1 MARVRGLVMRA
12 RALAAASIAL
22 ALAAACSGSPPPNA
36 RELAVTE
43 RHQAFAELEGR
54 FLYGFFAG
62 APTEATRAGD
72 HHFDAA
78 WPDVSEA
85 GQAARR
91 AFLDQTL
98 RELAVVDRDKL
109 DAQDRIDASII
120 ENTARYMAFE
130 LGRARRRGSAIR
142 WRTRRL
148 LGDGIDP
155 LVTRSFAPPEVRAAD
170 LRARLRGVPA
180 IVKVAKKRLGARAP
194 AVATETAMRQAQ
206 GLVDLCEH
214 DLGAMFPTLGEADKA
229 PLFEAA
235 SAAAASL
242 RELKDFLE
250 KDLLPRSQGDFRLG
264 RALFE
269 KKLRFEL
276 DDAVDYVDAIAKGAR
291 ELLVKTQAEMVDTAK
306 QAWPVVAPGEPMP
319 PITDAK
325 EQRAL
330 VRKVLDKVAARHP
343 TNASI
348 VGDAKAWL
356 DRATKFVGEHEL
368 VTLPKEPC
376 GVIEMPEYRRG
387 FSVAYCDAS
396 GPLEQKPET
405 FFAIAP
411 TPADWPAPRVDSFYR
426 EYNASMLA
434 DLTVHEAMP
443 GHFLQLMHNNR
454 FPSKLRGVLASGS
467 FVEGWAVYAEWLMSK
482 HGFGGP
488 EVTLM
493 RQKMVLRLSVNAL
506 LDHGVHAANMSE
518 KEAIDLMMNEAFQE
532 EGEAVGK
539 WRRARLSSAQL
550 TTYYYGFTEMM
561 KLRAAAE
568 LRTGGG
574 RFDERA
580 YHDKLLSFG
589 SPPPRHMRALMGAP

>member
-1 MARVRGLVMRA
+1 MRA
-12 RALAAASIAL
+12 IAFAASIAL
-22 ALAAACSGSPPPNA
+22 ALAAACSGTAPPRTT
-36 RELAVTE
+36 RELSVTE

-98 RELAVVDRDKL
+98 RELAVVDRDHL
-109 DAQDRIDASII
+109 DAQDRIDAAII

-130 LGRARRRGSAIR
+130 LDERAPWERDPMAY
-142 WRTRRL
+142 TTL
-148 LGDGIDP
+148 LGDGLDP
-155 LVTRSFAPPEVRAAD
+155 LVTRTFAPPEARAAD

-180 IVKVAKKRLGARAP
+180 IVEVAKKRLGARAP

-214 DLGAMFPTLGEADKA
+214 DLGAMFPTLGDADKA

-242 RELKDFLE
+242 RELADFLE
-250 KDLLPRSQGDFRLG
+250 KDLLPRSKGDFRLG

-276 DDAVDYVDAIAKGAR
+276 DDAVDVDAIAKGAR
-291 ELLVKTQAEMVDTAK
+291 ELLTKTQGEMFDTAK
-306 QAWPVVAPGEPMP
+306 QAWPVVAPGQPMP
-319 PITDAK
+319 ATGDAH
-325 EQRAL
+325 EQRAF
-330 VRKVLDKVAARHP
+330 VRRVLDLVAARHP
-343 TNASI
+343 TNATI
-348 VGDAKAWL
+348 VGDAKTWL
-356 DRATKFVGEHEL
+356 DKATKFVAEHQL

-506 LDHGVHAANMSE
+506 LDHGVHAGNMSE
-518 KEAIDLMMNEAFQE
+518 KEAIDLMMNDAFQE

-539 WRRARLSSAQL
+539 WKRACLSSAQL
-550 TTYYYGFTEMM
+550 TTYYFGFSEMM
-561 KLRAAAE
+561 KLRAEAE
-568 LRTGGG
+568 RSPG
-574 RFDERA
+574 FAERA
-580 YHDKLLSFG
+580 YHDRLLSFG
-589 SPPPRHMRALMGAP
+589 SPPLRHVRALMR